1 MQTRVNN
8 QTLGEEIAN
17 AISHGIGELLSIA
30 GAAVAIVYAC
40 FVSDAIGIVSASIY
54 GFSLILLYAVSTIY
68 HSLANNRAKA
78 VFRVL
83 DHCSIFVLI
92 LGTDTPVYLSLIRG
106 ALGWTLFGITAFL
119 TALGIV
125 LNSINIKKFTK
136 ISMVLYVLMGW
147 LVVIAFGKMLKIV
160 PSEGIALLVS
170 GGICYTIGII
180 FYKMKKT
187 RFMHSVWHLFVLG
200 GSVLHYFFVLFYALP
215 IKLFDKAYVLCY
227 NITVTA

>member
-1 MQTRVNN
+1 MTIIIAGDVFMQTRVNN

-17 AISHGIGELLSIA
+17 AISHGVGELLSIA

-40 FVSDAIGIVSASIY
+40 FVSDAIGIVSAAIY

-119 TALGIV
+119 TVLGIV

-147 LVVIAFGKMLKIV
+147 LVVIAFGKILKTV
-160 PSEGIALLVS
+160 PPKGIALLVS

-187 RFMHSVWHLFVLG
+187 KFMHSIWHLFVLG
-200 GSVLHYFFVLFYALP
+200 GSVLHYFFVLFYTLP
-215 IKLFDKAYVLCY
+215 IK
-227 NITVTA
+227 

>member
-40 FVSDAIGIVSASIY
+40 FVSDAIGIVSAAIY

-68 HSLANNRAKA
+68 HSLANNRAKR
-78 VFRVL
+78 VFRIL
-83 DHCSIFVLI
+83 DHCSIFMLI

-106 ALGWTLFGITAFL
+106 ALGWTFFGITVFL
-119 TALGIV
+119 TVLGIV
-125 LNSINIKKFTK
+125 LNSINIKKFAK

-147 LVVIAFGKMLKIV
+147 LVVVTFGKILSIV
-160 PSEGIALLVS
+160 PPEGIALLVS
-170 GGICYTIGII
+170 GGVCYTIGII
-180 FYKMKKT
+180 FYKMKKIK
-187 RFMHSVWHLFVLG
+187 FMHSVWHLFVLG

-215 IKLFDKAYVLCY
+215 IK
-227 NITVTA
+227 

>member
-1 MQTRVNN
+1 MQTSVNN

-17 AISHGIGELLSIA
+17 AISHGIGELLSVA

-40 FVSDAIGIVSASIY
+40 FVSDAIGIVSSSIY

-68 HSLANNRAKA
+68 HSLANNRAKT
-78 VFRVL
+78 VFRIL

-106 ALGWTLFGITAFL
+106 ALGWTLFGITTAL

-125 LNSINIKKFTK
+125 LNSIDLKKFTK
-136 ISMVLYVLMGW
+136 ISMILYVLMGW
-147 LVVIAFGKMLKIV
+147 MVVVAFWQMMKIV
-160 PSEGIALLVS
+160 PAKGIALLVA

-187 RFMHSVWHLFVLG
+187 KFMHSVWHLFVLG

-215 IKLFDKAYVLCY
+215 IK
-227 NITVTA
+227 

>member
-1 MQTRVNN
+1 MTIIIAGDVFMHTRVNN

-17 AISHGIGELLSIA
+17 AISHGVGELLSIA

-40 FVSDAIGIVSASIY
+40 FVSDAIGIVSAAIY

-83 DHCSIFVLI
+83 DHCSIFMLI

-147 LVVIAFGKMLKIV
+147 LVVIAFGKILKTVSPKGIV
-160 PSEGIALLVS
+160 LLVS

-187 RFMHSVWHLFVLG
+187 KFMHSVWHLFVLG
-200 GSVLHYFFVLFYALP
+200 GSVLHYFFVLFYTLP
-215 IKLFDKAYVLCY
+215 IK
-227 NITVTA
+227 

>member
-1 MQTRVNN
+1 MQTSVNN

-17 AISHGIGELLSIA
+17 AISHGIGELLSVA

-40 FVSDAIGIVSASIY
+40 FVSDAIGIVSSSIY

-68 HSLANNRAKA
+68 HSLANNRAKM
-78 VFRVL
+78 VFRIL

-106 ALGWTLFGITAFL
+106 ALGWTLFGITTAL

-125 LNSINIKKFTK
+125 LNSIDLKKFTK
-136 ISMVLYVLMGW
+136 ISMILYVLMGW
-147 LVVIAFGKMLKIV
+147 MVVVAFWQMMKIV
-160 PSEGIALLVS
+160 PAKGIALLVA

-187 RFMHSVWHLFVLG
+187 KFMHSVWHLFVLG

-215 IKLFDKAYVLCY
+215 IK
-227 NITVTA
+227 

>member
-1 MQTRVNN
+1 MTIIITGDVFMQTRVNN

-30 GAAVAIVYAC
+30 GAAAAIVYAC

-215 IKLFDKAYVLCY
+215 IK
-227 NITVTA
+227 

>member
-1 MQTRVNN
+1 MQTSVNN

-17 AISHGIGELLSIA
+17 AISHGIGELLSVA

-40 FVSDAIGIVSASIY
+40 FVSDAIGIVSSSIY

-68 HSLANNRAKA
+68 HSLANNRAKT
-78 VFRVL
+78 VFRIL

-106 ALGWTLFGITAFL
+106 ALGWTLFGITTAL

-125 LNSINIKKFTK
+125 LNSIDLKKFTK
-136 ISMVLYVLMGW
+136 ISMILYVLMGW
-147 LVVIAFGKMLKIV
+147 MVVVAFWQIMKIV
-160 PSEGIALLVS
+160 PAKGIALLVA

-187 RFMHSVWHLFVLG
+187 KFMHSVWHLFVLG

-215 IKLFDKAYVLCY
+215 IK
-227 NITVTA
+227 